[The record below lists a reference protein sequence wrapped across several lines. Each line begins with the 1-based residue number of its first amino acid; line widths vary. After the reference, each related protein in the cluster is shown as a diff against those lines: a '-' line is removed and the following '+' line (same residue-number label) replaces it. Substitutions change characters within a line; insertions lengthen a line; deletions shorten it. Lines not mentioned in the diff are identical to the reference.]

1 MSDILFILTNLN
13 VVGSRRNMW
22 QQQRTCKT
30 PLCLL
35 EVHKDQETH
44 VKSSDLLD
52 TYWATREESAVY
64 CPRFA

>member
-13 VVGSRRNMW
+13 VAGATRNTW
-22 QQQRTCKT
+22 QQQQTCKT
-30 PLCLL
+30 PQYLL
-35 EVHKDQETH
+35 EDDEDQKIH

-52 TYWATREESAVY
+52 TYWATREQSAVY

>member
-1 MSDILFILTNLN
+1 MSDILFILTSLN
-13 VVGSRRNMW
+13 VVGATSNMW

-30 PLCLL
+30 PQYLL
-35 EVHKDQETH
+35 EDDEDQEVH

-52 TYWATREESAVY
+52 TYWATREQSAVD